1 MSADEKEKHARAAAK
16 RAPGKLSKVLPA
28 IVAVIC
34 VLAVLYGLT
43 AAGYLSSSYE
53 ATPAATQE
61 KFLSKDEFD
70 DELAKVETVIQ
81 ELSGPPFQSES
92 SKNLT
97 RTERRRLKNDLLN
110 LVKKYQQK
118 ETDMAGDDD
127 YSRLDAD
134 FNSELNGIYKRYA
147 YTPSAGTTELK
158 QP

>member
-1 MSADEKEKHARAAAK
+1 MSEDGKEKHAQAAEK

-53 ATPAATQE
+53 TTPAATQE
-61 KFLSKDEFD
+61 KFVSKDEFD

-97 RTERRRLKNDLLN
+97 RTERKHLKNDLLN

-118 ETDMAGDDD
+118 ETGMAGDDD

-134 FNSELNGIYKRYA
+134 FNSELNDIYGRYSF
-147 YTPSAGTTELK
+147 TPSTGATELT